1 VRFTQGVADDN
12 YQIVASIGQDNKLN
26 SIEKVLSFIVE
37 IEKLKNV
44 HRKTRPVGLD
54 RYENSAEHSW
64 HVCLSALMLK
74 DYANDEINI
83 DRVIKM
89 LLIHDLGEIDAGD
102 TIIYESETQEVKDK
116 EAAGLKRILD
126 LLPEGEADQYMQL
139 WYEFEQ
145 GETADARYAK
155 AIDRVPPLLHNLHGN
170 GHSWKENNVPKE
182 RVFELNSRIAKG
194 SEKLWDALQTKLGQA
209 VSDGILK

>member
-1 VRFTQGVADDN
+1 MNSLD
-12 YQIVASIGQDNKLN
+12 KL
-26 SIEKVLSFIVE
+26 LSFIVE

-102 TIIYESETQEVKDK
+102 TIIYESETQEIKDK
-116 EAAGLKRILD
+116 EAAGIKRILG
-126 LLPEGEADQYMQL
+126 LLPEVEADQYIQL
-139 WYEFEQ
+139 WHEFEQ
-145 GETADARYAK
+145 GETPDAMYAK
-155 AIDRVPPLLHNLHGN
+155 AIDRVPPLLHNLHGK

-194 SEKLWDALQTKLGQA
+194 SEKLWDELKTKLGQA
-209 VSDGILK
+209 VSDGLLK